1 MIFIDVAGKL
11 INRKGISKNK
21 MPIPISIFQNASPF
35 AMDKF
40 QLITC
45 FQTTKNIL
53 PMIFKNKDNFDK
65 CTILWDFT
73 WCKKQAQTLE

>member
-1 MIFIDVAGKL
+1 
-11 INRKGISKNK
+11 
-21 MPIPISIFQNASPF
+21 
-35 AMDKF
+35 MDKF

-53 PMIFKNKDNFDK
+53 PMILKNKDNFNI